1 MNSLAAGAGPAKTK
15 DERWYSD
22 WQDAE
27 HAAHFDGR
35 SSLPSR
41 MLVRNYESFSDVRLL
56 NERLALPDP
65 PTQLL
70 EVGCATGEFYRYL
83 RSKYPRL
90 SYTGVDISRSAL
102 DRARQKYPQ
111 GRFLASDP
119 DAILRQN
126 LERLR
131 LPACWEIVYSKD
143 VLHHQTDPYGF
154 LTQLLEASSS
164 CLILRTR
171 TRDRGPSVLDA
182 ELSCQYH
189 YRGWMPYLVFNLDE
203 LVDRI
208 RQRAPEAEILVSQSH
223 QVLGG
228 VENRFLPKECYL
240 PETGTAE
247 TAVGVFLQTDRPRQ
261 LRVLDRK
268 DGQPRHPIGDRV
280 LLRLRRLFE

>member
-1 MNSLAAGAGPAKTK
+1 MNPLTADAGTARAGN
-15 DERWYSD
+15 ERWYSD
-22 WQDAE
+22 WQDGE

-35 SSLPSR
+35 SSLPGR
-41 MLVRNYESFSDVRLL
+41 MLARNYESFSDVRLL
-56 NERLALPDP
+56 NERLTLPA
-65 PTQLL
+65 QLL

-83 RSKYPRL
+83 RSKHPGL
-90 SYTGVDISRSAL
+90 GYTGVDISRSAL
-102 DRARQKYPQ
+102 ERARQKYPQ
-111 GRFLASDP
+111 GRFFESDP
-119 DAILRQN
+119 DASLRQN

-131 LPACWEIVYSKD
+131 LPARWEIVYSKD

-154 LTQLLEASSS
+154 LAQLLEASTR

-171 TRDRGPSVLDA
+171 TRDRGSSVLDA

-189 YRGWMPYLVFNLDE
+189 YRGWMPYLVLNLDE

-208 RQRAPEAEILVSQSH
+208 RQAAPEAEILVSRSY

-247 TAVGVFLQTDRPRQ
+247 TAVGVFLRTDRPRQ

-268 DGQPRHPIGDRV
+268 DGQPRHPIGDRI
-280 LLRLRRLFE
+280 LLRLKAF